1 MPHCLAEDVL
11 LSICPTEDTIMACTF
26 AMASTP
32 SPWSSLDI
40 SMPPSLTL
48 DICLPILLRMS
59 LYLLAPM
66 GTSLCLPT
74 LLRTSLLPFAT
85 QRTLL
90 PLLLYGE
97 PCSPLPPQRTS
108 LSPLA
113 LWRTLLLP
121 LVPWRTL
128 LFPLASW
135 KMLFSHLAL
144 PWTSL
149 FPLASWKMLFSH
161 LVLPWTLPPHWLCD
175 DHRSDPVLCLGCHT
189 TLWLRG
195 GDAIWRMLC
204 LLLATLRVL
213 LPVSPVSLRAHI
225 S

>member
-1 MPHCLAEDVL
+1 
-11 LSICPTEDTIMACTF
+11 MACSF

-144 PWTSL
+144 PWT
-149 FPLASWKMLFSH
+149 
-161 LVLPWTLPPHWLCD
+161 LPPGFVMIIAPILCSALDITPPFGYVEEMPYGGYCVSCWL
-175 DHRSDPVLCLGCHT
+175 H
-189 TLWLRG
+189 
-195 GDAIWRMLC
+195 
-204 LLLATLRVL
+204 
-213 LPVSPVSLRAHI
+213 
-225 S
+225 